1 MANNPPLG
9 EIRVNPRTF
18 MSEVWDGKKWV
29 DTVTP
34 QMVNIGATSGTI
46 SNGSYITTANVN
58 SITTNSVKKSFSDS
72 DKELMFEFLKE
83 NMRVAEYRDG
93 NGKLENV
100 ELQLRF
106 SAGYEWEPIRRAKI
120 IRSKI

>member
-1 MANNPPLG
+1 MANTPPLG
-9 EIRVNPRTF
+9 ELRVNPRTF

-34 QMVNIGATSGTI
+34 QMVNIGAASGTI
-46 SNGSYITTANVN
+46 STGSYITGANG
-58 SITTNSVKKSFSDS
+58 STITTSSVKQFSEN

-93 NGKLENV
+93 DGKLENV

-106 SAGYEWEPIRRAKI
+106 DVGYEWEPIKRAKI

>member
-1 MANNPPLG
+1 MANTPPLG

-34 QMVNIGATSGTI
+34 QMVNIGAVSGTI
-46 SNGSYITTANVN
+46 SSGSYITGANG
-58 SITTNSVKKSFSDS
+58 STITTSSTKQFSEN

-100 ELQLRF
+100 ELQLRL
-106 SAGYEWEPIRRAKI
+106 AVGYEWEPIKRAKI

>member
-1 MANNPPLG
+1 MANTPPLG
-9 EIRVNPRTF
+9 EMRVNPRTF

-46 SNGSYITTANVN
+46 STGSYITGASAST
-58 SITTNSVKKSFSDS
+58 ITTSSTKQFSEN

-93 NGKLENV
+93 DGKLENV

-106 SAGYEWEPIRRAKI
+106 DVGYEWEPIKRAKI